1 MKVQAVGLWNRL
13 TRLDWIGKEI
23 RQGEEREVGGK
34 EKTGSREERA
44 GVWERS
50 NEKPGRRGTQARE

>member
-1 MKVQAVGLWNRL
+1 MGLWNRL